1 MGEHRTDGFAA
12 KHGPGAVADPAVQA
26 EIEKRIGGS
35 ELACA
40 MAFEIAKEM
49 DTTARAVGR
58 TADLMDLRLVKCQ
71 LGLFGYGPAKKI
83 VKARA
88 CEDERIAA
96 AIRDAA
102 SDGRLSC
109 RQVWEIAA
117 RFKSRKLTI
126 SGYCE
131 AMDLRIK
138 PCQLGAF

>member
-1 MGEHRTDGFAA
+1 MGEHRRDGFAA
-12 KHGPGAVADPAVQA
+12 KHGPEAVADPAIKA

-40 MAFEIAKEM
+40 VAFDIAKGLE
-49 DTTARAVGR
+49 TTPQAVGR
-58 TADLMDLRLVKCQ
+58 TADLMNLRLVKCQ

-83 VKARA
+83 VKAQT
-88 CEDERIAA
+88 CEVERVAA
-96 AIRDAA
+96 AIREAA
-102 SDGRLSC
+102 SGGRLSC
-109 RQVWEIAA
+109 RQVWDIAV

-131 AMDLRIK
+131 AMNLRIK